1 MRRVSD
7 PVIKDHRELE
17 EYYNNILNAT
27 TDDEKTRWQN
37 QFVWELARHSAGEE
51 IVIYPAMEEELTNG
65 KELAD
70 NDRQEHQKV
79 KELLHKFQGM
89 NATDSAFSPTL
100 RQLWADLSEHIKHE
114 EEEDLVRLE
123 EALSAAKSAEMAKSF
138 QRTKMFVPTHA
149 HPSAPDKP
157 PFETVVGLMTAPID
171 KLLDVFHRFPKGEQ

>member
-27 TDDEKTRWQN
+27 TNDEKTRWQN

-51 IVIYPAMEEELTNG
+51 IVLYPAMEAELTNG
-65 KELAD
+65 KQLAD
-70 NDRQEHQKV
+70 NDRQEHQK
-79 KELLHKFQGM
+79 
-89 NATDSAFSPTL
+89 
-100 RQLWADLSEHIKHE
+100 LWADLSEHIKHE

-123 EALSAAKSAEMAKSF
+123 EALSATKSAEMAKSF

-171 KLLDVFHRFPKGEQ
+171 KLLDVFHRFPKSEQ

>member
-51 IVIYPAMEEELTNG
+51 I
-65 KELAD
+65 
-70 NDRQEHQKV
+70 V